1 MKRFLLIPILIAAAA
16 SPALSQKSGADTKTK
31 NPFAGTWKAN
41 LSKSKQHVN
50 HQFQSAT
57 LRFEIS
63 GDAVSLTFTG
73 VNMSGQQES
82 GTRKLR
88 ADGKEYPI
96 AEAPGAVEVVR
107 WVNSH
112 TLEIAAKRDGKV
124 IGQGIYQVSSDG
136 KTLTATIKGIDAS
149 GAFFDQIIVFDRE

>member
-1 MKRFLLIPILIAAAA
+1 MKRFLLITILIAAAA
-16 SPALSQKSGADTKTK
+16 SPALSQKSGADKNK
-31 NPFAGTWKAN
+31 NPFAGAWKAN
-41 LSKSKQHVN
+41 LSKSRQHVN

-63 GDAVSLTFTG
+63 GDAVSLSFTG

-96 AEAPGAVEVVR
+96 AEAPGTVEVVK
-107 WVNSH
+107 WLNSH

-124 IGQGIYQVSSDG
+124 IGRGLYQVSGDG

-149 GAFFDQIIVFDRE
+149 GALFEQVIVFDRE